1 MNTLE
6 TGLLL
11 GGRSTEAE
19 SRRTFDRPSPIA
31 PGTAT
36 RAAAASPADAI
47 RMVEAAAAA
56 FPAWS
61 ETGPNHRRELLNKAA
76 QLLVARSDDF
86 VRAMVAE
93 TGCAESWARFN
104 CRLGAEML
112 IEAGAMTTRI
122 LGETIPADRP
132 GTLAMA
138 VRQAAG
144 VSLGIAP
151 WNAPVVLGVRAVA
164 MPLACGNT
172 AILKASELSPA
183 THVLIGEV
191 LQEAGLPQG
200 VINVL
205 TNAAED
211 SGPVVEAMIA
221 HPAVRRVNFTGSTR
235 VGRLIGEM
243 CGRYLKPCVLEL
255 GGKAPLV
262 VLADADVHEAAR
274 ATAFGAFMH
283 QGQIC
288 MSTEKA
294 VVLEPVAEAFVASLA
309 ERARSIRAANPAR
322 EKAPLGALVA
332 PAAAAR
338 IRDLIDDAV
347 RKGARLAAGG
357 GIDGV
362 VVQCTVLADVTPA
375 MRIYREESFGP
386 VVAVVRARTVD
397 EAVEFANDTEYG
409 LAASVFGRDVSEVIK
424 VAKRIR
430 SGSCHING
438 PTVYDEAQMP
448 FGGLKDSGV
457 GRFGGQ
463 SGVEAFTD
471 LRWITIQIT
480 PPRYPI

>member
-1 MNTLE
+1 MNMLE

-11 GGRSTEAE
+11 GGRSAAAE
-19 SRRTFDRPSPIA
+19 SRRTFDRASPIA

-36 RAAAASPADAI
+36 RAAAASPADAVK
-47 RMVEAAAAA
+47 MVEAAAAA

-61 ETGPNHRRELLNKAA
+61 ESGPNHRRELLSKAA
-76 QLLVARSDDF
+76 ELLVARSDDF
-86 VRAMVAE
+86 VSAMVAE
-93 TGCAESWARFN
+93 TGCAENWARFN

-132 GTLAMA
+132 GTFAMA
-138 VRQAAG
+138 IRQPAG
-144 VSLGIAP
+144 VSLGMAP

-183 THVLIGEV
+183 THVLIGEA
-191 LQEAGLPQG
+191 LQEAGLPDG

-211 SGPVVEAMIA
+211 SGAVVEAMIA

-235 VGRLIGEM
+235 VGRLVGEM

-262 VLADADVHEAAR
+262 VLADADVQEAAR
-274 ATAFGAFMH
+274 AAAFGAFMH

-294 VVLEPVAEAFVASLA
+294 VVLEPVAEAFIASLA
-309 ERARSIRAANPAR
+309 ERARSIRAANPAL
-322 EKAPLGALVA
+322 EKAPLGALVTA
-332 PAAAAR
+332 AAAAR
-338 IRDLIDDAV
+338 IRDLVEDAV
-347 RKGARLAAGG
+347 SKGARIAAGG

-362 VVQCTVLADVTPA
+362 VVQPTVIAEVTPA
-375 MRIYREESFGP
+375 MRIYSEESFGP
-386 VVAVVRARTVD
+386 VIAVVQARTVD
-397 EAVEFANDTEYG
+397 EAVDIANDTEYG
-409 LAASVFGRDVSEVIK
+409 LAASVFGRDVSEVIR
-424 VAKRIR
+424 VARRIR

-471 LRWITIQIT
+471 LRWITIQTT
-480 PPRYPI
+480 PARYPI